1 MWLTKAHTSQE
12 APTSTSGS
20 SSLIFYLRTFF
31 IPFKVISFDKKCS
44 FIFTSL
50 IKSVL
55 KYFLIKLL
63 KYAVVCN
70 IIKKRISIYYIN
82 NSVYIIT
89 NLYKGGINMNKNLKS
104 ILFLFLLV
112 ISSSTF
118 TSTLT
123 TKRMRAN
130 SIRINALEIN
140 KMEALKEEPPEEMTI
155 VLDDRAL
162 NFDFDKSVVKPQ
174 YNEMLTNLKD
184 FIEKNDY
191 EVTIVGHT
199 DYIASNAYNMGL
211 SKRRAEAVKAKL
223 IELGL
228 DPSRI
233 VGIVPRGEEEPIAD
247 NATTEGRAKN
257 RRVEFKLV
265 KRGSKGEVNSEESRV
280 IDVKK
285 EEVKTEN

>member
-1 MWLTKAHTSQE
+1 M
-12 APTSTSGS
+12 
-20 SSLIFYLRTFF
+20 
-31 IPFKVISFDKKCS
+31 
-44 FIFTSL
+44 
-50 IKSVL
+50 
-55 KYFLIKLL
+55 
-63 KYAVVCN
+63 
-70 IIKKRISIYYIN
+70 IKK
-82 NSVYIIT
+82 T
-89 NLYKGGINMNKNLKS
+89 LKL
-104 ILFLFLLV
+104 ILMFLV
-112 ISSSTF
+112 IISSVSYSSTF
-118 TSTLT
+118 T

-140 KMEALKEEPPEEMTI
+140 KMEALPEEAPEEMTI

-162 NFDFDKSVVKPQ
+162 NFDFDKSFVKPQ
-174 YNEMLTNLKD
+174 YDEMLTNLKE
-184 FIEKNDY
+184 FITKNDY

-199 DYIASNAYNMGL
+199 DYIASNEYNMGL

-233 VGIVPRGEEEPIAD
+233 VAIVPKGEEEPVAD
-247 NATTEGRAKN
+247 NKTTEGRAKN

-265 KRGSKGEVNSEESRV
+265 KRGSTGEKNTQESRV

>member
-1 MWLTKAHTSQE
+1 M
-12 APTSTSGS
+12 
-20 SSLIFYLRTFF
+20 
-31 IPFKVISFDKKCS
+31 KK
-44 FIFTSL
+44 L
-50 IKSVL
+50 SVL
-55 KYFLIKLL
+55 E
-63 KYAVVCN
+63 
-70 IIKKRISIYYIN
+70 
-82 NSVYIIT
+82 
-89 NLYKGGINMNKNLKS
+89 
-104 ILFLFLLV
+104 ILGMLFLLLLSS
-112 ISSSTF
+112 ISYSSTF
-118 TSTLT
+118 T

-162 NFDFDKSVVKPQ
+162 NFDFDKSYVKPQ
-174 YNEMLTNLKD
+174 YDEMLTNLKE
-184 FIEKNDY
+184 FIMKNDY
-191 EVTIVGHT
+191 EVTIEGHT
-199 DYIASNAYNMGL
+199 DYIAINQYNMGL

-233 VGIVPRGEEEPIAD
+233 VAIVPKGEEEPVAD
-247 NATTEGRAKN
+247 NKTTEGRAKN

-265 KRGSKGEVNSEESRV
+265 KRGSTGEKNTEESRV